1 MFLVNLQ
8 YICGE
13 NILIMDREELL
24 RSARNLYENPGT
36 NEALKVVLEETY
48 PELKESEDERI
59 NKFLCH
65 TFTAQ
70 YLCKDKTGKW
80 HGEPVTNILA
90 YLEKQKE
97 QKPIFKRGDKVIWNG
112 EEYNILDVNK
122 DSYNVGGYILPF
134 YRQNELSLIEQRP
147 AERVEINKSLS
158 DAVIT
163 ELGKYNGEN
172 YWKSPWAMDSTGL
185 QYPLYFANFG
195 AIWQKEQQPAEWSED
210 DEIEHDYLCKLL
222 RETWDK
228 VDKGSCIDNAITWFE
243 KLPERIYPHSWKPS
257 EEQIGILGKLF
268 AGCQLKD
275 SERDSMVD
283 LFYHLKD
290 MI

>member
-1 MFLVNLQ
+1 
-8 YICGE
+8 
-13 NILIMDREELL
+13 MDYKEKYEELVEA
-24 RSARNLYENPGT
+24 ARAVVEGNPGLCDM
-36 NEALKVVLEETY
+36 NKRLGRVRDLL
-48 PELKESEDERI
+48 PEKESEDERI
-59 NKFLCH
+59 RTRLIALVEAFGQGK
-65 TFTAQ
+65 
-70 YLCKDKTGKW
+70 YKD
-80 HGEPVTNILA
+80 EMLA

-97 QKPIFKRGDKVIWNG
+97 QK
-112 EEYNILDVNK
+112 
-122 DSYNVGGYILPF
+122 
-134 YRQNELSLIEQRP
+134 
-147 AERVEINKSLS
+147 
-158 DAVIT
+158 
-163 ELGKYNGEN
+163 
-172 YWKSPWAMDSTGL
+172 
-185 QYPLYFANFG
+185 
-195 AIWQKEQQPAEWSED
+195 AEWSEK

-268 AGCQLKD
+268 ARCQLKD